1 MSSIG
6 SRLTRTARA
15 KNVLNYKEKEEY
27 DLKPDIIPSDDDD
40 DERSGTTLLGDSV
53 APIWLHDDVK
63 EGSDIEL
70 DSENGEEN
78 DDDEQINT
86 LIDGNHEGDDKE
98 VESLEDLDEE
108 DSRLVRD
115 KLKKLDEFVNQSKV
129 YSGIIA
135 DTLLKRSTEL
145 IEEKEEEKEEM
156 VKKIGKKEEVSD
168 MPVAKKQK
176 PNKKKRSILDFF
188 RSVKKTDDQLEA
200 KEETEEKLNLNGS
213 DASVNAE
220 IKEEQPSLLEN
231 CVLKPYQ
238 MEGLNWLVT
247 LYENGLN
254 GILADEMGLGKTLQS
269 IALLAFVYE
278 MDTKGPFLI
287 AAPLSTVDNW
297 MNEFEKFAPSLP
309 VLKYYHQ
316 GGFQERSKLLHNF
329 FKKTKGTGIVVTSY
343 EVIMRDA
350 DYIMSQEWK
359 FLIVDE
365 GHRLKN
371 INSKLIRE
379 LKRINTNNR
388 LLLTGTPLQNNMAE
402 LWSLLNF
409 IMPDIFSDFE
419 MFNKWFDFKNLD
431 LQSNSQ
437 SLNKVIN
444 DELEKN
450 LITNLHTILKPFLLR
465 RLKKNVLMGILPPK
479 REYIVNCPMTQI
491 QKKFYTKALNSKLKL
506 TVFKELVK
514 EFFTINQDYIGRVSN
529 KSIREY
535 IDYKLNTENGNKI
548 EDNEY
553 PNDIIRGMDKL
564 YKEHLHS
571 ELINKRLQNMMMQL
585 RQIVDST
592 YLFYFPYL
600 HPEDLTLDDLLK
612 TSGKLQTLQK
622 LVIPLIKRGHKILI
636 FSQLVKMLDLLEDWC
651 DLNSLKCLRIDGS
664 VDNETRKQGIKQFNT
679 EGDDHQVYLLST
691 RAAGLGI
698 NLTAADTVV
707 LFDSDWNPQVDL
719 QAMDRCHRIG
729 QDKPVIIYRFCCD
742 NTIEHVILTR
752 ASNKRKLERMVIQMG
767 RFNTLKKLAFN
778 EGSFLNQHTGA
789 NRSTNKELVKELSL
803 LLMSG
808 ESSIGFTKN
817 SKDDGQILSAEEI
830 KELTDRSDSAYKEN
844 RVVDLPHARLF
855 ETVSGF

>member
-6 SRLTRTARA
+6 TRLARTARN
-15 KNVLNYKEKEEY
+15 KKSLNYKEKEEY
-27 DLKPDIIPSDDDD
+27 DLKADIIPSDDE
-40 DERSGTTLLGDSV
+40 DERSKSVIHEESV
-53 APIWLHDDVK
+53 APIWLQDNVK
-63 EGSDIEL
+63 EDSDIDL
-70 DSENGEEN
+70 DSE
-78 DDDEQINT
+78 DDDENKDDEQLNT
-86 LIDGNHEGDDKE
+86 LIDVNHQGDNKE
-98 VESLEDLDEE
+98 ADSLDNLDEE
-108 DSRLVRD
+108 DSRIVRD

-145 IEEKEEEKEEM
+145 VEEKKEEEKA
-156 VKKIGKKEEVSD
+156 KETTNTEVEV
-168 MPVAKKQK
+168 PPPAKKQK
-176 PNKKKRSILDFF
+176 TGKKRSIIDFF
-188 RSVKKTDDQLEA
+188 KPAKAVAENISP
-200 KEETEEKLNLNGS
+200 KEE
-213 DASVNAE
+213 VNE
-220 IKEEQPSLLEN
+220 NRSNEPIETQSIENISEEQPSLLEN

-238 MEGLNWLVT
+238 MEGLNWLIT

-316 GGFQERSKLLHNF
+316 GGFKERSKLMRKF
-329 FKKTKGTGIVVTSY
+329 FRKTKNTGIVVTSY
-343 EVIMRDA
+343 EIIMRDA
-350 DYIMSQEWK
+350 DYIMSKEWK

-371 INSKLIRE
+371 INSKLIQE

-388 LLLTGTPLQNNMAE
+388 LLLTGTPLQNNLAE

-419 MFNKWFDFKNLD
+419 MFNKWFDFKDLD

-465 RLKKNVLMGILPPK
+465 RLKKNVLVGILPPK
-479 REYIVNCPMTQI
+479 REYIVNCPMTPI

-506 TVFKELVK
+506 TIFKELVK
-514 EFFTINQDYIGRVSN
+514 EFFTINQEYIGRVSN

-535 IDYKLNTENGNKI
+535 IDYKLNTDNGNKI
-548 EDNEY
+548 EENDY
-553 PNDIIRGMDKL
+553 PNDTIKDMDKL

-571 ELINKRLQNMMMQL
+571 ELINKRLQNMMMPL

-600 HPEDLTLDDLLK
+600 HPEELTLGDLLR
-612 TSGKLQTLQK
+612 TSGKLQVLQK
-622 LVIPLIKRGHKILI
+622 LVIPLIKKGHKILI

-651 DLNSLKCLRIDGS
+651 DLNSLECLRIDGS
-664 VDNETRKQGIKQFNT
+664 VDNETRKEGIKQFNSK
-679 EGDDHQVYLLST
+679 GDKHQVYLLST

-729 QDKPVIIYRFCCD
+729 QDKPVIVYRFCCD

-767 RFNTLKKLAFN
+767 SFNVLKKLAFN
-778 EGSFLNQHTGA
+778 EGSFLQQHTGTSK
-789 NRSTNKELVKELSL
+789 STNKELVKELSL
-803 LLMSG
+803 LLMAG
-808 ESSIGFTKN
+808 ESSIGFKN
-817 SKDDGQILSAEEI
+817 GTRDDSNILSNEEI
-830 KELTDRSDSAYKEN
+830 KEVTDRSDAAYKED

>member
-1 MSSIG
+1 MSTIG
-6 SRLTRTARA
+6 TRLARTV
-15 KNVLNYKEKEEY
+15 KNKKRLNYKEKEEY
-27 DLKPDIIPSDDDD
+27 DLKADVIPSDDE
-40 DERSGTTLLGDSV
+40 DERLNSAKPEDSV
-53 APIWLHDDVK
+53 APIWLQDNVK
-63 EGSDIEL
+63 KDSDIDL
-70 DSENGEEN
+70 DSEDDEEN
-78 DDDEQINT
+78 KDDEQLNT
-86 LIDGNHEGDDKE
+86 LIDVNHEGDDKE
-98 VESLEDLDEE
+98 GDSLDNLDEE
-108 DSRLVRD
+108 DSRIVRD

-145 IEEKEEEKEEM
+145 VEEKKEEEKVKEMKPELEE
-156 VKKIGKKEEVSD
+156 VSPPTKKQKIGKK
-168 MPVAKKQK
+168 
-176 PNKKKRSILDFF
+176 RSIMDFF
-188 RSVKKTDDQLEA
+188 KPTRTAEELKPTEEIS
-200 KEETEEKLNLNGS
+200 KEEEKDTAPTNSQSIENIS
-213 DASVNAE
+213 
-220 IKEEQPSLLEN
+220 EEQPLMLEN

-238 MEGLNWLVT
+238 LEGLNWLIT

-269 IALLAFVYE
+269 IALLAFIYE

-309 VLKYYHQ
+309 VVKYYHQ
-316 GGFQERSKLLHNF
+316 GGFKERSKLLHKF
-329 FKKTKGTGIVVTSY
+329 FRKTKNTGIVVTSY
-343 EVIMRDA
+343 EIIMRDA
-350 DYIMSQEWK
+350 DYIMSKEWK

-371 INSKLIRE
+371 INSKLIQE

-388 LLLTGTPLQNNMAE
+388 LLLTGTPLQNNLAE

-419 MFNKWFDFKNLD
+419 MFNKWFDFKDLD

-465 RLKKNVLMGILPPK
+465 RLKKNVLVGLLPPK
-479 REYIVNCPMTQI
+479 REYIVNCPMTPI

-506 TVFKELVK
+506 TIFKELVK
-514 EFFTINQDYIGRVSN
+514 EFFSVNQEYIGKVSN

-535 IDYKLNTENGNKI
+535 IDYKLNTDKGNKI
-548 EDNEY
+548 DENDY
-553 PNDIIRGMDKL
+553 PTDTIRDMDKL

-600 HPEDLTLDDLLK
+600 HPEELTLEDLLR
-612 TSGKLQTLQK
+612 TSGKLQVLQK
-622 LVIPLIKRGHKILI
+622 LVLPLIEGGHKILI

-651 DLNSLKCLRIDGS
+651 DLNSLECLRIDGS
-664 VDNETRKQGIKQFNT
+664 VDNETRKEGIKQFNSK
-679 EGDDHQVYLLST
+679 GDKHQVYLLST

-767 RFNTLKKLAFN
+767 SFNVLKKLAFN
-778 EGSFLNQHTGA
+778 EGSFLKKHTGA
-789 NRSTNKELVKELSL
+789 SKSTNKELVKELSL
-803 LLMSG
+803 LLTAG
-808 ESSIGFTKN
+808 ESSIGFKDS
-817 SKDDGQILSAEEI
+817 SKIDDDILGDEEI
-830 KELTDRSDSAYKEN
+830 KELTDRSDAAYKED